1 MWRYRLGRS
10 RTSDS
15 HSEDTSS
22 NLVSAIV
29 RRGIIYTM
37 MPCSLWLR
45 EEMNYPERSRRVSAI
60 NNREIVMKRFVF
72 CLPVLLVLFSNH
84 ASYAEPASP
93 KSDSKIPAT
102 VVPLLNAKG
111 ESVGEAVLIADPAG
125 VQVFLQV
132 KNLTPGEHAFHIH
145 NVGSCTPPDFKSA
158 GPHFNPTNKKHG
170 KDNPDGHHAGD
181 MTNVVVGPDGTGKVV
196 TVNSEVSFE
205 DGPNSLFH
213 EGGTALVIHA
223 SADDYKTD
231 PAGNAGDRIA
241 CGVIKKSQ
249 DD

>member
-22 NLVSAIV
+22 NLVSA
-29 RRGIIYTM
+29 TK
-37 MPCSLWLR
+37 
-45 EEMNYPERSRRVSAI
+45 NF
-60 NNREIVMKRFVF
+60 REIAMKRFIF
-72 CLPVLLVLFSNH
+72 CLPVFLVLICAH
-84 ASYAEPASP
+84 TSYAEPTTP
-93 KSDSKIPAT
+93 KLNPKAPAAT
-102 VVPLLNAKG
+102 IVPLLDAKG
-111 ESVGEAVLIADPAG
+111 ESVGEAVLIGDPAG
-125 VQVFLQV
+125 IQVFLQV

-145 NVGSCTPPDFKSA
+145 NVGNCTPPDFKSA

-181 MTNVVVGPDGTGKVV
+181 MPNLIVGTDGTGKVV
-196 TVNSEVSFE
+196 TVNSEISFE

-241 CGVIKKSQ
+241 CGVIKKS
-249 DD
+249 